1 MSTENPLSTT
11 VEVGS
16 KTVQGA
22 TLMILRTL
30 VLYPVGF
37 AGEVCLA
44 RLLSPGDFGIFA
56 IASFITVTLAGVM
69 EVGLAASLIQRPEPP
84 SDEEYQTLFTFQI
97 ASVSFLVL
105 AVFFAAPW
113 LFPLLNFQVRIRWTV
128 LALLLCPWISSFG
141 TISSVRLERKLR
153 YPVFAKIDV
162 FRGLT
167 YVTVA
172 VTTAYL
178 GAKWWSFVAAIIAST
193 VVKTWI
199 TYREEPW
206 PVKFRLNLSGMGNT
220 LRFGFLFQCST
231 LTSLFRDQIA
241 VLLGGPLFGPQ
252 SVGYLNWAKNT
263 TYYTSQ
269 IFTQVVSR
277 VAFPSISRIQHD
289 AETVGKMTELIF
301 KYVNLF
307 TFPAIL
313 IFASLIPEFVTT
325 VFTEKW
331 QAAIPAFYFM
341 SLRMVGSNVTTL
353 YISVL
358 NALGEVRTS
367 LRILVWWTI
376 ADWVLAIFFC
386 QWFGFTGIAAAYGV
400 SVVPVSFW
408 LIRELRPYASV
419 NLRVSFYT
427 PLLLSLSV
435 SLAIVMIKS
444 FVSISVVTVFG
455 LAFAGLLAYSLLCM
469 ALEGKTL
476 LAEGRFFLES
486 VYRRI

>member
-1 MSTENPLSTT
+1 M
-11 VEVGS
+11 V
-16 KTVQGA
+16 
-22 TLMILRTL
+22 LRTL
-30 VLYPVGF
+30 VLYPIGF

-44 RLLSPGDFGIFA
+44 RLLSPRDFGIFA
-56 IASFITVTLAGVM
+56 IAGFITVTLAGVM
-69 EVGLAASLIQRPEPP
+69 EVGLAASLIQRPEEPN
-84 SDEEYQTLFTFQI
+84 DKEYQALFTFQI
-97 ASVSFLVL
+97 ASISALVL
-105 AVFFAAPW
+105 TVVIAAPW
-113 LFPLLNFQVRIRWTV
+113 FFPLLNLDVNLRWTI
-128 LALLLCPWISSFG
+128 LALLVSPWVSSFG

-153 YPVFAKIDV
+153 YLVFAKIDI

-167 YVTVA
+167 YVIIA
-172 VTTAYL
+172 VGMAYL
-178 GAKWWSFVAAIIAST
+178 GGKWWSFVAAIIASSL
-193 VVKTWI
+193 VKTWI

-206 PVKFRLNLSGMGNT
+206 PIRLRFNLSGMGNA
-220 LRFGFLFQCST
+220 LRFGILFQCST

-289 AETVGKMTELIF
+289 SKAVGQMAESIF

-325 VFTEKW
+325 VFTQKW

-341 SLRMVGSNVTTL
+341 SLRMVGSNITTL

-376 ADWVLAIFFC
+376 ADWALAVLFC
-386 QWFGFTGIAAAYGV
+386 QWLGFTGIAAAYGL
-400 SVVPVSFW
+400 SVFPISYW
-408 LIRELRPYASV
+408 LIRELQHYAVV
-419 NLRVSFYT
+419 NLKTSFYM
-427 PLLLSLSV
+427 PLFLSIAVSVAIAVVKPFLPV
-435 SLAIVMIKS
+435 SL
-444 FVSISVVTVFG
+444 VTVFG
-455 LAFAGLLAYSLLCM
+455 LALAGLLAYFLLWIV
-469 ALEGKTL
+469 LEGKTL
-476 LAEGRFFLES
+476 LVEGKFFLES
-486 VYRRI
+486 VLKRV